1 MAQRKGCLIGCGVVL
16 VLGIAAVAALVFGVG
31 KVVDAAGKTLLEPDV
46 YRSVNVGDPEG
57 AVRAKMPSG
66 ESFIKSAL
74 KSGGPAEPEGSVCS
88 WYISAA
94 DGKDGEET
102 VFRFCFKDGKLAEK
116 VQYGMK

>member
-16 VLGIAAVAALVFGVG
+16 VLGIAAVAAVVFGVG
-31 KVVDAAGKTLLEPDV
+31 KVVDAAGKALLEPDV
-46 YRSVNVGDPEG
+46 YQSVNVGDPEG

-66 ESFIKSAL
+66 ESFIKGAL

>member
-31 KVVDAAGKTLLEPDV
+31 KVVDAAGKTLVEPDV

-66 ESFIKSAL
+66 ESFIKGAL